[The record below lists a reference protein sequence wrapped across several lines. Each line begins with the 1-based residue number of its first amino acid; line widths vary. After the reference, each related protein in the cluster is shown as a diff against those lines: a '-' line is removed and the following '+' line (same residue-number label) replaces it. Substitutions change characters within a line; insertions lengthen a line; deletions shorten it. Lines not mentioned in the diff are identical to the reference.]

1 MFRTL
6 KIILLCGLFLALI
19 GGVAQAKE
27 IEDWDVDKQGR
38 DIEDVGTLEAV
49 TVNTVNLFVTTTHV
63 TNATVVNLTADTAY
77 ITTGTI
83 ADLNGT
89 NIDYTNATFD
99 TAVITT
105 ATVKGGA
112 INNTPIG
119 ASTPSTGVFTTLDAA
134 TLDTASL
141 VASSDTKVTSFNADL
156 LDGYDWDDGQ
166 DVVFGST
173 QAKQISTLAKTADYS
188 VTTDDLGKSIR
199 VTSGGTITMT
209 FPSVGAAEDG
219 ALLRYVKC
227 GVGKLILDAAD
238 SDKVADSGAGGT
250 IYNDVATQIFV
261 PISFEYVH
269 SIVTWVITG
278 AMGTWVT
285 TN

>member
-173 QAKQISTLAKTADYS
+173 QAAYIPVLTKTATYT
-188 VTTDDLGKSIR
+188 VTTADFGKSIR
-199 VTSGGTITMT
+199 MNSGGTVT
-209 FPSVGAAEDG
+209 FSLPSVGAAEDG
-219 ALLRYVKC
+219 ALLRFVKC
-227 GVGKLILDAAD
+227 GAGKLILGAAD
-238 SDKVADSGAGGT
+238 SDKIANSGAGGT
-250 IYNDVATQIFV
+250 IYNDVADQTYAD
-261 PISFEYVH
+261 ISLEYVH
-269 SIVTWVITG
+269 LIVTWIIPG
-278 AMGTWVT
+278 ALGTWIT